1 MGQEDIVHDRD
12 YGSPAGLTG
21 KIQTVTGLI
30 DPEALG
36 VCLTHEH
43 LLIDLSDLLPPPDT
57 ATARAFYARPVSAE
71 VAAHCTLDVKPLP
84 SYLAE
89 TSSLRSDL

>member
-1 MGQEDIVHDRD
+1 MRQEDIGQDGDQRLF
-12 YGSPAGLTG
+12 AGLTG

-30 DPEALG
+30 DPEMLG

-43 LLIDLSDLLPPPDT
+43 LLIDLSDLLPRPNT

-71 VAAHCTLDVKPLP
+71 GAA
-84 SYLAE
+84 
-89 TSSLRSDL
+89 